1 MALLFKSLILT
12 ALLVI
17 SGCAQLMPR
26 YYTASDYGKAL
37 MLYGDG
43 QLNPARERLLNIKKD
58 SRDYGAAQELLIKIE
73 RLSSILTERYLDIG
87 EEYERANIFD
97 LAAKNYSIALE
108 FDPSNQLIQKRLK
121 TVGQQPVPPEAARP
135 KKGEGVLKP
144 EDLAEGHYKKGAALL
159 EAKKYNEAIDEFNL
173 TLKLAPS
180 HTNAEKLLAT
190 AKKEMEEAI
199 DTHLKKGIDYFQK
212 EELELAIKEWD
223 AVLDIDPWNKTA
235 IDYRARAE
243 VIMEKMKEIKK
254 KKEK

>member
-1 MALLFKSLILT
+1 M
-12 ALLVI
+12 I

-26 YYTASDYGKAL
+26 YYTASDYEKAL

-43 QLNPARERLLNIKKD
+43 QLNPAKERLLNIKKD
-58 SRDYGAAQELLIKIE
+58 SRDYKAAQGLLAKIE
-73 RLSSILTERYLDIG
+73 RLSSILAERYNALG
-87 EEYERANIFD
+87 EEYEKANIFD
-97 LAAKNYSIALE
+97 LAAKNYRIALQ

-121 TVGQQPVPPEAARP
+121 PAEQPPAPPEEIKP
-135 KKGEGVLKP
+135 KKGKEAVKP
-144 EDLAEGHYKKGAALL
+144 EALAEGHYKNGVAFF
-159 EAKKYNEAIDEFNL
+159 EAKKYNKAIDELNI
-173 TLKLAPS
+173 TLKLVPS

-254 KKEK
+254 EK